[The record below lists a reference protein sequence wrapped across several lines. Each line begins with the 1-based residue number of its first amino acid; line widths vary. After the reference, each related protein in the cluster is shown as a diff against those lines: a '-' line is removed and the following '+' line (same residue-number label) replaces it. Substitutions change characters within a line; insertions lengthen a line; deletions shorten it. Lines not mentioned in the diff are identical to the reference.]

1 MALIQPKKNEY
12 LIKTLF
18 GILYILPQGN
28 AYEFLHNRLKHIGM
42 MLKLDISKIII
53 NENKNEINEYINI
66 FESIHKNIQN
76 LENQSENNDDINDI

>member
-1 MALIQPKKNEY
+1 
-12 LIKTLF
+12 
-18 GILYILPQGN
+18 
-28 AYEFLHNRLKHIGM
+28 M

-76 LENQSENNDDINDI
+76 FENQSENNEGIIEQQN